1 MRQLRRNRGLMTTNR
16 ARMTLNITE
25 RKNARSPKHEG
36 GGGGEERETKRVLRR
51 SYSSKYHWVVLTLD
65 HFLP

>member
-1 MRQLRRNRGLMTTNR
+1 MRQLRRNRGLMTANG

-25 RKNARSPKHEG
+25 RKYTRSPKHEG
-36 GGGGEERETKRVLRR
+36 GGGEERKTKRVQRR